1 MTSLSR
7 ILVGTGCTS
16 LECPWHPARD
26 ALPCWTRLVRGRIIP
41 AGGVLDGLL
50 LRRPNTNAPR
60 TEGHGGRSAW
70 RRLVILRLPLSPSNS
85 KDRSPAREG
94 CTPLRAV
101 LMRRLIGRPRLAW
114 GPRRRRPAPSRKVS
128 AQWPESNLGR
138 RRRRVHTSDWECER
152 AFLAGLT
159 RGIAPVDRSIG
170 GMSGCFRSLWLRR
183 QPSQPTWSQSTN
195 APRMRDVEGVRSW
208 CAVVRPPT
216 PCRTRLAPTA
226 RRVGNCSSAL
236 RDHIPVGNT
245 RWWRRRRG
253 SRRAE

>member
-26 ALPCWTRLVRGRIIP
+26 AFPCWTRLVRGRLIP

-128 AQWPESNLGR
+128 ERRPESI
-138 RRRRVHTSDWECER
+138 W
-152 AFLAGLT
+152 AGGAGGFIPRT
-159 RGIAPVDRSIG
+159 GDASAHFWQGSTAASRRSIG
-170 GMSGCFRSLWLRR
+170 RSE
-183 QPSQPTWSQSTN
+183 
-195 APRMRDVEGVRSW
+195 V
-208 CAVVRPPT
+208 
-216 PCRTRLAPTA
+216 
-226 RRVGNCSSAL
+226 
-236 RDHIPVGNT
+236 
-245 RWWRRRRG
+245 
-253 SRRAE
+253 